1 MSFQRGQCVE
11 IIDFFHGSILNAVDA
26 KGRVSLPSTFRN
38 AIDRRARRAA
48 LPGDAVEDRIVMVG
62 EHEEFPCLTAFDQ
75 SYSRK
80 LYENIEKRVAAM
92 DGVDEMKAL
101 DNEQMDAFGAMN
113 EVSYDGSGRMVLSP
127 LLRSIAGISDC
138 AYFVG
143 AGGTFQIWSPERFR
157 EAQADKPRL
166 IRALDHLLAER
177 SAK

>member
-1 MSFQRGQCVE
+1 ME
-11 IIDFFHGSILNAVDA
+11 IVDFFHGGVLNAVDA

-48 LPGDAVEDRIVMVG
+48 LPGEQIEDRIVMVG
-62 EHEEFPCLTAFDQ
+62 EHEEFPCLAAFDQ
-75 SYSRK
+75 TYSRK
-80 LYENIEKRVAAM
+80 LYENIERRVAAS
-92 DGVDEMKAL
+92 GASDEMKAL
-101 DNEQMDAFGAMN
+101 DHEQMEAFGAMN

-127 LLRSIAGISDC
+127 LLRSIAGISDS

-157 EAQADKPRL
+157 EVQSDKPRL

-177 SAK
+177 GAK